1 MANLKELRGRIR
13 SVKNTQQ
20 ITKAMKMVA
29 AAKLRRSQERVQA
42 GRPYS
47 QRMGRMIQSIAARVS
62 GDSASPLL
70 AGRRGEANKV
80 ELVVYTADRGLC
92 GSFNSSVVRAVRAKI
107 PELQEQGFEVSI
119 TCIGRK
125 ANDVLKRQYAGLIR
139 QVHTGFG
146 RDLTFARVQET
157 VAIPLL
163 ADFDNEVF
171 DVCIMVYNEFQS
183 AMTQNLTWRQII
195 PMQVD
200 TGDDDEDGEE
210 ETSGPPLYE
219 PEEEEL
225 LAAILPQNIHIQLYQ
240 ALLESDASEHGAR
253 MTAMDNA
260 VRNAGDMLRRLNITY
275 NRTRQAA
282 ITTELM
288 EIIGGAES
296 LKG

>member
-47 QRMGRMIQSIAARVS
+47 QRMARMIQSIAARVS
-62 GDSASPLL
+62 VDSAPPLL
-70 AGRRGEANKV
+70 AGRGNDAKKV

-92 GSFNSSVVRAVRAKI
+92 GSFNSGIIRAVRAKV
-107 PELQEQGFEVSI
+107 PELQEQGFDVSI
-119 TCIGRK
+119 TCVGRK
-125 ANDVLKRQYAGLIR
+125 ANDVLKRQYADIIR
-139 QVHTGFG
+139 NVHYGFG
-146 RDLTFARVQET
+146 RDLTFTRVQET

-163 ADFDNEVF
+163 ADFDKGIF

-183 AMTQNLTWRQII
+183 AMTQNLTWRQIM
-195 PMQVD
+195 PMQVE
-200 TGDDDEDGEE
+200 TAADDDDADEE
-210 ETSGPPLYE
+210 SGAPLYE
-219 PEEEEL
+219 PDEEAL
-225 LAAILPQNIHIQLYQ
+225 LAAILPENIHIQLYQ

-260 VRNAGDMLRRLNITY
+260 MHNAGDMLRRLNTTY